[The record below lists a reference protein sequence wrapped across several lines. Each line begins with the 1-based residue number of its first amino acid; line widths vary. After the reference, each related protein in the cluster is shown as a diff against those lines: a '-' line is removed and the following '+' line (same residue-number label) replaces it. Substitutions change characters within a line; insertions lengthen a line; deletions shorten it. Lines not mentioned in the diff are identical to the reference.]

1 MTPKANTK
9 LVINSTSECGKNDET
24 TLCPEVPFSKDPR
37 RVETSTLTCFTSQW
51 TGLYTTRFLILEVI
65 FERTV
70 RP

>member
-37 RVETSTLTCFTSQW
+37 RVETSTLTCLRANGPVCTQHGF
-51 TGLYTTRFLILEVI
+51 
-65 FERTV
+65 
-70 RP
+70 